1 MSFVHLHAHSE
12 YSLLDGANRIADLV
26 RQAKRFEMP
35 AVALTDHGCL
45 YGAWAFH
52 RQARREGVKPLIG
65 MEAYVARG
73 DRRDRAPGPGP
84 GPVRAYHLVLLARD
98 HEGYKNLVK
107 LSSIG
112 YTEGFYYKPRVDRET
127 LARHSGGLVVTS
139 ACMAGEVCRHL
150 AAGARDAARET
161 AAWYAEVFRDR
172 YYLEVQAH
180 GTEGQSALNQQI
192 FELAGELGLPVVAT
206 NDAHFLEPG
215 HHAAHD
221 VLVCIGTS
229 KNREDQDRLAYDDG
243 LYFKSPDEM
252 AAAFPDR
259 PDVVANTLKIA
270 DEARLALEKQ
280 THLPTFPL
288 PRRFEDDGAYLVH
301 LAGEGARERY
311 GRDLPERVEQRLAY
325 ELDVIAKTG
334 YAGYFLITWDFI
346 RWAREHSIPVG
357 PGRGSAAGSIVSYCL
372 RITDI
377 DPLAHDLLFERFLNP
392 ERISMPD
399 IDIDFC
405 YERRGEVIE
414 YVREKYG
421 RDAVGQIVTF
431 GTLKSRA
438 AVKDVG
444 RVLGFSAGETD
455 RIAKMIPNQPG
466 KSYTVK
472 EAVERIQNVKELYD
486 SDERHRKLFDYATTL
501 EGLSRHASVH
511 AAGVVIAPGP
521 LQDYVPVWTQAR
533 GVRNGAASDAAR
545 RSQDVVTQYDMDCL
559 EDAGMLKM
567 DFLGL
572 KTLTVVCDAVRS
584 VRARLGE
591 FRHPAAGD
599 VYESDAMADVPLDD
613 PAVYEMLAQGRTSGV
628 FQFESN
634 LAADKLRAMR
644 CDRFDDL
651 VATNALIRPGPLD
664 SGMTDAY
671 IRRKLGDEP
680 VSYPAEGLED
690 VLEPTFGIIVYQEQV
705 MRIAAELAGY
715 SLAEADVL
723 RKAMGKKDAELI
735 RGELARFKDRAV
747 RRGHAKR
754 AANKLAKQIETFG
767 RYGFNKAHS
776 VAYSLLSYQTAWLKR
791 HYPAD
796 FMAALLSSVLDKTDD
811 VVKYIGECREMGIA
825 VLPPDVNECGWKFT
839 AVRED
844 AIRFG
849 LGAVK
854 GVGSAAVDSVLD
866 ARSED
871 GAFGNLFDLLGRVD
885 VQALNKRACEAL
897 IASGALD
904 SLGGRAQL
912 EGALEPAM
920 ADAQAKARA
929 AEAGQGMLFGDANQ
943 GGAADPAAALP
954 SVPDWDERTRLARE
968 KEVLGFFISGHPL
981 DRHGAVARAF
991 DDLGA
996 KPLKDRTGSTVQ
1008 IACVVT
1014 GVAPQVSRR
1023 DGTAWAKVSVETFDG
1038 AAGVLAFGEVW
1049 QQHREIVAP
1058 DAVLLIRGKVSDRER
1073 DEGDPPLFLDSA
1085 EPLAKVPGSGRLA
1098 VRIALPLGC
1107 RLDAAAFAKV
1117 RALLESRPGRDRV
1130 DVIVGGGDGQAG
1142 TRFRSRSLRVTGGA
1156 ETVQA
1161 LNEMLDEGRATLAPA

>member
-12 YSLLDGANRIADLV
+12 YSLLDGANRIADLI
-26 RQAKRFEMP
+26 RKTKQFEMP
-35 AVALTDHGCL
+35 GVALTDHGCL

-52 RQARREGVKPLIG
+52 RAARREGVKPVIG
-65 MEAYVARG
+65 MEAYVAPG
-73 DRRDRAPGPGP
+73 DRRKKTPEPSGPP
-84 GPVRAYHLVLLARD
+84 RPYHLVLLARD
-98 HEGYKNLVK
+98 RVGYKNLVK

-112 YTEGFYYKPRVDRET
+112 FTEGFYYKPRVDRKT
-127 LARHSGGLVVTS
+127 LARHSEGIIVTS
-139 ACMAGEVCRHL
+139 ACMAGEVCRRL
-150 AAGARDAARET
+150 AEGNRDAAKE
-161 AAWYAEVFRDR
+161 AAEWYANVFGDR

-180 GTEGQSALNQQI
+180 DTEGQAQLNKQV
-192 FELAGELGLPVVAT
+192 FELAEELGLPVVAT
-206 NDAHFLEPG
+206 NDSHFLEPH

-221 VLVCIGTS
+221 VLVCIGTAKS
-229 KNREDQDRLAYDDG
+229 RDDAGRLVYDDG
-243 LYFKSPDEM
+243 LYFKSPDDM
-252 AAAFPDR
+252 AAAFEGR
-259 PDVVANTLKIA
+259 PDVLANTLKIA
-270 DEARLALEKQ
+270 DEVDVSLEKR
-280 THLPTFPL
+280 TRLPTFPI
-288 PRRFEDDGAYLVH
+288 PDRFEDAGAYLVH
-301 LAGEGARERY
+301 LAEQGARERY
-311 GRDLPERVEQRLAY
+311 GDEPSEVVGQRLKY

-346 RWAREHSIPVG
+346 RWAREEGIPVG

-377 DPLAHDLLFERFLNP
+377 DPLEHDLLFERFLNP

-405 YERRGEVIE
+405 YERRGEVIQ

-421 RDAVGQIVTF
+421 SDAVGQIVTF

-438 AVKDVG
+438 AIKDVG
-444 RVLGFSAGETD
+444 RVLGFDAGETD

-466 KSYTVK
+466 NSYTVK
-472 EAVERIQNVKELYD
+472 EAVAKIQNVKRLYE
-486 SDERHRKLFDYATTL
+486 SDDRHRNLFDYATTL

-521 LQDYVPVWTQAR
+521 LQDYVPVCTQAR
-533 GVRNGAASDAAR
+533 GIRNGASGSGEGR

-584 VRARLGE
+584 VRSRLGE
-591 FRHPAAGD
+591 FRHPGTGQEYKSYAMED
-599 VYESDAMADVPLDD
+599 VSLDD

-664 SGMTDAY
+664 SGMTDRY

-680 VSYPAEGLED
+680 VEYPAPGLEG
-690 VLEPTFGIIVYQEQV
+690 VLEPTYGIIVYQEQV
-705 MRIAAELAGY
+705 MRIASELAGY
-715 SLAEADVL
+715 TLGEADVL

-735 RGELARFKDRAV
+735 RADLARLRERIV
-747 RRGHAKR
+747 ERGLGKR
-754 AANKLAKQIETFG
+754 VANALAKQIETFG

-811 VVKYIGECREMGIA
+811 VVKYIGECKEAGID

-839 AVRED
+839 AVRDD

-854 GVGSAAVDSVLD
+854 GLGAAAVESILK
-866 ARSED
+866 ARDED
-871 GAFGNLFDLLGRVD
+871 EPFRSLYDLLERVD
-885 VQALNKRACEAL
+885 PQALNKRACEAL

-904 SLGGRAQL
+904 SLGSRARL
-912 EGALEPAM
+912 DGALEAAL

-929 AEAGQGMLFGDANQ
+929 AELGQGMLFGGDDM
-943 GGAADPAAALP
+943 GAAATPAALP
-954 SVPDWDERTRLARE
+954 TVPDWDERTRLARE

-981 DRHGAVARAF
+981 DRHGIVARVF
-991 DDLGA
+991 DDLGR
-996 KPLKDRTGSTVQ
+996 KPLKERTGATVQ

-1014 GVAPQVSRR
+1014 AVAPQVSRR
-1023 DGTAWAKVSVETFDG
+1023 DGSAWAKVAVETFNG
-1038 AAGVLAFGEVW
+1038 AAAVLAFGDVW
-1049 QQHREIVAP
+1049 SRHRDVVKP
-1058 DAVLLIRGKVSDRER
+1058 DAVLLLRGKVSDRER
-1073 DEGDPPLFLDSA
+1073 DEGDPPVFLDSA
-1085 EPLAKVPGSGRLA
+1085 EPLSDVPGTGRLA
-1098 VRIALPLGC
+1098 VRIDLSPEAGIPGE
-1107 RLDAAAFAKV
+1107 AFAKA
-1117 RALLESRPGRDRV
+1117 RAVLESSPGRDSLEV
-1130 DVIVGGGDGQAG
+1130 AVHGANGGAS
-1142 TRFRSRSLRVTGGA
+1142 TRLRSRSLRVRGSA

-1161 LNEMLDEGRATLAPA
+1161 LNEILGEGRATLVQA

>member
-26 RQAKRFEMP
+26 RKAKRFEMP

-52 RQARREGVKPLIG
+52 RQARREGVKPVIG
-65 MEAYVARG
+65 MEAYVATG
-73 DRRDRAPGPGP
+73 DRRDRTPAPS
-84 GPVRAYHLVLLARD
+84 GPVRSYHLVLLARD
-98 HEGYKNLVK
+98 HTGYKNLVK

-127 LARHSGGLVVTS
+127 LARHSDGLVVTS

-161 AAWYAEVFRDR
+161 AEWYAEVFRDR

-180 GTEGQSALNQQI
+180 GTEGQAELNEQV
-192 FELAGELGLPVVAT
+192 FELADELGLPVVAT

-221 VLVCIGTS
+221 VLVCIGTA
-229 KNREDQDRLAYDDG
+229 KNRDDADRLSYDDG

-252 AAAFPDR
+252 AAAFAER
-259 PDVVANTLKIA
+259 PDAIANTLKIA
-270 DEARLALEKQ
+270 DEVGLALEKQ

-288 PRRFEDDGAYLVH
+288 PKRFKDDAAYLVH
-301 LAGEGARERY
+301 LAERGARERY
-311 GRDLPERVEQRLAY
+311 GETLPKHVQGRLEY

-346 RWAREHSIPVG
+346 RWAREKQIPVG
-357 PGRGSAAGSIVSYCL
+357 PGRGSAAGSLVSYSL
-372 RITDI
+372 RITDV
-377 DPLAHDLLFERFLNP
+377 DPLEHDLLFERFLNP

-414 YVREKYG
+414 YVRQKYG

-466 KSYTVK
+466 KSYTVA
-472 EAVERIQNVKELYD
+472 EAVAQIRGVKELYD
-486 SDERHRKLFDYATTL
+486 SDERHRRLFDYATTL

-521 LQDYVPVWTQAR
+521 LQDYVPVCTQAR
-533 GVRNGAASDAAR
+533 GVRNGSVSDQANR
-545 RSQDVVTQYDMDCL
+545 NQDVVTQYDMGCL

-584 VRARLGE
+584 VRARVGE
-591 FRHPAAGD
+591 FRHPAGGD
-599 VYESDAMADVPLDD
+599 AYESDAMDDVPLDD

-628 FQFESN
+628 FQFESS

-664 SGMTDAY
+664 SGMTERY
-671 IRRKLGDEP
+671 VRRKLGDEP
-680 VSYPAEGLED
+680 VAYPAPELEG
-690 VLEPTFGIIVYQEQV
+690 VLESTFGIIVYQEQV
-705 MRIAAELAGY
+705 MRIASELAGY

-735 RGELARFKDRAV
+735 RAELARFQDRAV
-747 RRGHAKR
+747 KRGLAKR
-754 AANKLAKQIETFG
+754 AARALAKQIETFG

-796 FMAALLSSVLDKTDD
+796 FMAALLSSVVDKTDD
-811 VVKYIGECREMGIA
+811 VVKYIGECKAMGID

-839 AVRED
+839 SIRED

-854 GVGSAAVDSVLD
+854 GLGASAVESILQ
-866 ARSED
+866 ARAES
-871 GAFGNLFDLLGRVD
+871 GAFRSLYDLLERVD
-885 VQALNKRACEAL
+885 VQALNRRACEAL

-912 EGALEPAM
+912 DGALEAAL
-920 ADAQAKARA
+920 ADANAKARA
-929 AEAGQGMLFGDANQ
+929 AELGQGTLFG
-943 GGAADPAAALP
+943 GGAAGEAAAGDALP
-954 SVPDWDERTRLARE
+954 TVPDWEERERLARE
-968 KEVLGFFISGHPL
+968 KEVLGFYISGHPL
-981 DRHGAVARAF
+981 DRHGDVARVF
-991 DDLGA
+991 DDLGR
-996 KPLKDRTGSTVQ
+996 KPLRDRTGATVQ

-1014 GVAPQVSRR
+1014 SVAPQVSRR
-1023 DGTAWAKVSVETFDG
+1023 DGSAWAKVGVETFNG
-1038 AAGVLAFGEVW
+1038 AAAVLAFGEAW
-1049 QQHREIVAP
+1049 QQHREVVVP
-1058 DAVLLIRGKVSDRER
+1058 DAVLLLRGKVSDRER
-1073 DEGDPPLFLDSA
+1073 DEGDPPVFLDAA
-1085 EPLAKVPGSGRLA
+1085 ERLADVPGTGRLA
-1098 VRIALPLGC
+1098 VRIDLPGDS
-1107 RLDAAAFAKV
+1107 RLDADAFARV
-1117 RALLESRPGRDRV
+1117 RALVESRRGRDHLEVAVR
-1130 DVIVGGGDGQAG
+1130 DANGESPK
-1142 TRFRSRSLRVTGGA
+1142 RLRSRSLGVTA
-1156 ETVQA
+1156 DPAIVHA
-1161 LNEMLDEGRATLAPA
+1161 LDDILGEGRTTLARA